1 MIKILI
7 IEDEIPA
14 RKKLKRFLEE
24 LDTPIEIMAQIDTV
38 AMGVSF
44 LKSHSVDLI
53 FSDIELL
60 DGNSFEIYNQ
70 VSISCPIIFTT
81 AYDQFWMNAFD
92 SNGIAY
98 LLKPFS
104 KDRFQKAWDKFL
116 MFRNAPNDA
125 DKLLSSLTKIIEQNV
140 PKKSFKKRFTV
151 HNRQGIYFLDTENI
165 PFFEASEGAIFA
177 YDTIGKKHLLTE
189 STLKEI
195 EEQLNPSDFF
205 RLNRSELVNKP
216 HIEKI
221 EYHTKNTLAVK
232 VKGYPKYLSTSQNNT
247 ALFRIWIGQ

>member
-1 MIKILI
+1 MIKIII

-24 LDTPIEIMAQIDTV
+24 LDIPTKVVAEIDNV
-38 AMGVSF
+38 ATAVEF
-44 LKSHSVDLI
+44 LKSSAADLI

-60 DGNSFEIYNQ
+60 DGNAFDIYKQ

-104 KDRFQKAWDKFL
+104 KDQFKNAWGKFM
-116 MFRNAPNDA
+116 MFKNKPTGDNELFR
-125 DKLLSSLTKIIEQNV
+125 SLTKIIEQNFV
-140 PKKSFKKRFTV
+140 ERSFKRRFSI
-151 HNRQGIYFLDTENI
+151 NKNQGIYFLDIENI
-165 PFFEASEGAIFA
+165 SYFEAIEGVVFA
-177 YDTIGKKHLLTE
+177 YDIKGKKHLLTE

-195 EEQLNPSDFF
+195 EKLLNSSEFF
-205 RLNRSELVNKP
+205 RINRSELISKQHV
-216 HIEKI
+216 EKI
-221 EYHTKNTLAVK
+221 ERYTKNAVAVK
-232 VKGYPKYLSTSQNNT
+232 IKGATSILKTSQSNT
-247 ALFRIWIGQ
+247 ASFREWIEK